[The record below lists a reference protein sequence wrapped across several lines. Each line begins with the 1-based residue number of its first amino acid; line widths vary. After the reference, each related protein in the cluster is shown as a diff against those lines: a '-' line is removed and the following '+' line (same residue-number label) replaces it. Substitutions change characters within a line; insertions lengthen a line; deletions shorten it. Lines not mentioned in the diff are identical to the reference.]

1 MKEQLKKADL
11 FGLAIIAATL
21 IAYSV
26 RNVWSWYQTVTIIIG
41 ALLVVVSVALKAGD
55 IRTQM
60 GRRSTRFGINSAV
73 SVILF
78 LGILGFINYL
88 GAQHSKR
95 IDMTAEKLESLSD
108 ESVQVANQVP
118 QDLHIRAFYQGGE
131 YAPDRDL
138 LQRYSS
144 QNKKISYEF
153 IDPDKQPQLAQQYN
167 VTVYGE
173 SPNPMTGENV
183 RSGTLILEMA
193 GKTERIEKQSDALR
207 EEDVTNSLMKIV
219 KGQKKTIYFTE
230 GHGEKQ
236 ITSSDRSG
244 FQAAAKELE
253 RVNYVV
259 KTVNLATEQKVPDDA
274 TVVIMAGPT
283 IEPVS
288 TELDLLD
295 GYLAKGGA
303 VMLLLDPPPAPGL
316 ADFAKKWSIDVGAN
330 LVVDASGMGRL
341 FNAGPEYPVVT
352 KYGAHKITEKLK
364 NTMTVFPLVRSV
376 SPAMPP
382 VEGVMTQE
390 LLSTGDRSWAK
401 GNLKEGSSLE
411 FNEKTDK
418 KGPISIGVLA
428 SKDLQ
433 EGKKGRLIIIGDS
446 DFASNSLFNF
456 QNNGTLFRNAV
467 TWLAQDENFISIK
480 PKTPGDR
487 PLTLTEAQG
496 KLVSYVVLLLLP
508 GSILATGISVWM
520 KRRR

>member
-26 RNVWSWYQTVTIIIG
+26 RNVWSWYQWVTLAIG
-41 ALLVVVSVALKAGD
+41 ALLVIVSVVLKSGE
-55 IRTQM
+55 IRTSM
-60 GRRSTRFGINSAV
+60 GRRSARFGINSAV
-73 SVILF
+73 SVLLF
-78 LGILGFINYL
+78 IGILGFINYL
-88 GAQHSKR
+88 GAQHYKR

-108 ESVQVANQVP
+108 ESVQVATQVP
-118 QDLHIRAFYQGGE
+118 QDLHIKAFYQGGE
-131 YAPDRDL
+131 SPADRDL

-144 QNKKISYEF
+144 QNKKISVEF

-173 SPNPMTGENV
+173 TPNPLTGETV
-183 RSGTLILEMA
+183 RSGTLILDMA
-193 GKTERIEKQSDALR
+193 GKTERIEKQSEGLR
-207 EEDVTNSLMKIV
+207 EEDVTNALLKIV

-236 ITSSDRSG
+236 IAGNERSG
-244 FQAAAKELE
+244 FSTAAKELE

-259 KTVNLATEQKVPDDA
+259 KPVNLATEQKVPDDA

-303 VMLLLDPPPAPGL
+303 FMLLLDPPPAPGL
-316 ADFAKKWSIDVGAN
+316 TDFAKKWSIDVGAN
-330 LVVDASGMGRL
+330 IVVDASGMGRL
-341 FNAGPEYPVVT
+341 FGAGPEYPVVT
-352 KYGAHKITEKLK
+352 KYGPHKITEKLK

-382 VEGVMTQE
+382 VQGVLTEE
-390 LLSTGDRSWAK
+390 LLTTGDRSWAK
-401 GNLKEGSSLE
+401 GSLKEGSTLE

-428 SKDLQ
+428 TKDAQ
-433 EGKKGRLIIIGDS
+433 GKKGRLLVIGDS
-446 DFASNSLFNF
+446 DFASNSLFAF

-480 PKTPGDR
+480 PKAPGDR